1 MSTQTLAE
9 TFSTLLE
16 NCKASEAGRQML
28 AMHDHTVQFTPLD
41 SDPFY
46 FEAKDGQ
53 GKVSGGQMP
62 ERPLTEGH
70 EIKADTAVFREWFS
84 GQARMS
90 DLIEQGRM
98 FPVASHTTKRHI
110 DYWLAQIV
118 RLGNRLKIPK
128 EVY

>member
-16 NCKASEAGRQML
+16 NCKASEAGRLML
-28 AMHDHTVQFTPLD
+28 AMHDQTVQFTPLD
-41 SDPFY
+41 GDPFY
-46 FEAKDGQ
+46 FEAKGGQ
-53 GKVSGGQMP
+53 GKISGGQMP

-70 EIKADTAVFREWFS
+70 EIKVDIAVFREWFS

-90 DLIEQGRM
+90 DLIEHGRM